1 MSAEETM
8 DDFIKDATCMN
19 QYMET
24 ITKLASSFM
33 PEQTRDKKAQIC
45 HMYLMFANLTNLQK
59 DGLLC
64 DVKVI
69 VEGESFN
76 AHKAILASCSDFF
89 KAMFSSGFKER
100 HQDEVSL
107 DIGKADDFR
116 VLLECAYT
124 GKVSLTAETA
134 AGILEMAHYL
144 QFEFAT
150 HRSVKKTSIP

>member
-8 DDFIKDATCMN
+8 DAFIKDACMD
-19 QYMET
+19 QCIET
-24 ITKLASSFM
+24 FKKLAASSFM
-33 PEQTRDKKAQIC
+33 PEQMQDKKAQIC
-45 HMYLMFANLTNLQK
+45 HMYLMFVNLMNLQK

-64 DVKVI
+64 DVEVI

-76 AHKAILASCSDFF
+76 AHKAVLASCSDFF
-89 KAMFSSGFKER
+89 KAMFSSGFKES
-100 HQDEVSL
+100 HQNEVSL

-124 GKVSLTAETA
+124 GKVSLTADTA

-144 QFEFAT
+144 RFDFAT
-150 HRSVKKTSIP
+150 HRSV